1 MYRRLC
7 CLDHFCRIHDLDLLW
22 IVGLAFQTFSY
33 DVFNTDQNDFYILFL
48 GNGINAPSI
57 IAAGALS
64 PPIASST
71 TVVISDMI
79 FPPVST
85 GNILLNITGKINT
98 YLYNMT
104 INAAVI
110 SPILIS
116 IEMEL
121 IVLESS

>member
-1 MYRRLC
+1 M
-7 CLDHFCRIHDLDLLW
+7 
-22 IVGLAFQTFSY
+22 TFTFFSLEMAS
-33 DVFNTDQNDFYILFL
+33 I
-48 GNGINAPSI
+48 APSI